1 MVITGKPRASLGRVT
16 PLGSI
21 SIQEWRSMSFLES
34 KWPNDLEGQGQWTPF
49 SITTERIPRCI
60 FGANWAILA
69 QICYKL
75 SLRQDKFPRIL
86 SQNGQ
91 HDLEGQ
97 GQRPPF
103 CIPAESIPRCMFGA
117 NLVILSQICDELL
130 CGQDKVYGRT
140 DGETDGQMQA
150 TTISL
155 QPERVKFTHYRL
167 FLIISGPPHA
177 IIGPMLTQ
185 ISVIIWYHQGTVY
198 CEFSQVRP
206 ALPCM
211 LLTHWGRD
219 KWTPFRSR
227 HFEVHFLEWKCLNSD

>member
-34 KWPNDLEGQGQWTPF
+34 KWPNDLGGQGQWTPF

-103 CIPAESIPRCMFGA
+103 CIPAESIPGCMFGA
-117 NLVILSQICDELL
+117 NLVILSQICDELS

-155 QPERVKFTHYRL
+155 QPERVKITHCRL
-167 FLIISGPPHA
+167 CWLRSQSSYGI
-177 IIGPMLTQ
+177 TKEQ
-185 ISVIIWYHQGTVY
+185 CTV
-198 CEFSQVRP
+198 SLVR
-206 ALPCM
+206 LGQHC
-211 LLTHWGRD
+211 H
-219 KWTPFRSR
+219 
-227 HFEVHFLEWKCLNSD
+227 VCY